1 MRSSREPVSIASMSS
16 QDSSTRY
23 CTREAWVCSASQGHP
38 PGRRSRATVSMS
50 SARPG
55 HGSPGDGSPPCSR
68 CCDIPPAYVVATGSA
83 QQQTATQ
90 HTATNVGSDQW
101 RATTTNDRRGRTV
114 HQIRSAAPP
123 RGGLTAVGS
132 VTVIRVPC
140 RPSTRWA
147 HDQPNTT
154 AICRTCHSLHAVG
167 SYARSLRTVVV
178 IPIQGEARELPD
190 CVIRLSDTSI
200 AQEVFRP
207 LVSQRSVP
215 DTTSLDV
222 TTGHLLTA

>member
-55 HGSPGDGSPPCSR
+55 YGSPGDGSPPCSR
-68 CCDIPPAYVVATGSA
+68 CCAIPPAYVVATGSA

-90 HTATNVGSDQW
+90 HTATNEVATNGGRRRPITDAGERATRYDLPPLHAVGSLIHTIQS
-101 RATTTNDRRGRTV
+101 RPATP
-114 HQIRSAAPP
+114 AAPP
-123 RGGLTAVGS
+123 RGGFTTDPTPQRSAEHA
-132 VTVIRVPC
+132 T
-140 RPSTRWA
+140 PSTRWV
-147 HDQPNTT
+147 HDRPNTT

-167 SYARSLRTVVV
+167 SYARGLRTVVV
-178 IPIQGEARELPD
+178 IPIQGEAQELPD

-200 AQEVFRP
+200 AQEVFARW
-207 LVSQRSVP
+207 
-215 DTTSLDV
+215 
-222 TTGHLLTA
+222 